1 MARET
6 IREPTVRLEASDVA
20 RRSAMDVLTDAAV
33 QQRVEQFL
41 LVLERLVVV

>member
-1 MARET
+1 
-6 IREPTVRLEASDVA
+6 
-20 RRSAMDVLTDAAV
+20 MDVLTDAAV